1 DKKERKADRN
11 VRAGGVAIDP
21 DTGKVLAM
29 YGGIDARDLNTAQ
42 GAYLA
47 SLLNAPSAYDV
58 IAQPANRS
66 RAEARWNYVLDGM
79 VKENWLTA
87 SGRARLSFPTP
98 DEQHLPRGL
107 SGQRGY

>member
-1 DKKERKADRN
+1 
-11 VRAGGVAIDP
+11 
-21 DTGKVLAM
+21 
-29 YGGIDARDLNTAQ
+29 

-79 VKENWLTA
+79 VKENWLTGA
-87 SGRARLSFPTP
+87 ERARLSFPTP
-98 DEQHLPRGL
+98 DQQHLPRGL
-107 SGQRGY
+107 SGQRGYLVQAVDEYLVANGVVTEAAL